1 MIARTWRGLTPAAKA
16 DEYLNYLERT
26 GVKDTRATPGNKGV
40 FVFRRV
46 VGGEA
51 EFLMMTLW
59 ESMEAIKKFA
69 GDDPERAV
77 YYPEDEQFLLELEPN
92 VSHYD
97 VLVQL

>member
-69 GDDPERAV
+69 GPRARR
-77 YYPEDEQFLLELEPN
+77 LLPRGRTLP
-92 VSHYD
+92 S
-97 VLVQL
+97 

>member
-26 GVKDTRATPGNKGV
+26 GIKDIRATPGNKGV